1 MFLTTVICIL
11 KAELVKSYLRALLK
25 VNVTSYSNAASNLR
39 ARCDVTNSQ
48 CTKRALWYV
57 NIGSDLFTNEWNGH
71 VEVRIKYD
79 L

>member
-1 MFLTTVICIL
+1 M
-11 KAELVKSYLRALLK
+11 SM
-25 VNVTSYSNAASNLR
+25 VTSYSNAASNLR

-48 CTKRALWYV
+48 CTERALCLWYV
-57 NIGSDLFTNEWNGH
+57 NIGSGLFTNEWNGH

>member
-1 MFLTTVICIL
+1 MFLTTVICI
-11 KAELVKSYLRALLK
+11 LK

-48 CTKRALWYV
+48 CTERALWYV
-57 NIGSDLFTNEWNGH
+57 NIGSGFTNEWPGQEINVIDGH
-71 VEVRIKYD
+71 VEGIKYD

>member
-1 MFLTTVICIL
+1 MFLTTVICI
-11 KAELVKSYLRALLK
+11 LK
-25 VNVTSYSNAASNLR
+25 VNVTSYSNAASNLH

-48 CTKRALWYV
+48 FTERALWYV
-57 NIGSDLFTNEWNGH
+57 NIGSGLFTNEWNGH

>member
-1 MFLTTVICIL
+1 MFLTTVICIP
-11 KAELVKSYLRALLK
+11 K

-48 CTKRALWYV
+48 CTERALWYV
-57 NIGSDLFTNEWNGH
+57 NIGSGLFTNEWNGH